1 MMGRIAFSNSKEEVG
16 LVKTTLA
23 MLATVGAILMG
34 AASAMPLGKISLLD
48 HSDLTAQHVRVVCN
62 QCRRCYSTRHYCT
75 RRYVRRY
82 YGVRPNAGY
91 GPGYCGYGPNQQGCA
106 PSYF

>member
-1 MMGRIAFSNSKEEVG
+1 LRRTALAA
-16 LVKTTLA
+16 LVA
-23 MLATVGAILMG
+23 ASAILTG
-34 AASAMPLGKISLLD
+34 TASAMPLGHISIFRD
-48 HSDLTAQHVRVVCN
+48 QAAQHVGYVCHP
-62 QCRRCYSTRHYCT
+62 CARCYVPRYFCK
-75 RRYVRRY
+75 RRYVRR

>member
-1 MMGRIAFSNSKEEVG
+1 LRKTPLAAWVIA
-16 LVKTTLA
+16 
-23 MLATVGAILMG
+23 GAILTG
-34 AASAMPLGKISLLD
+34 AASATPIGPISVLSQND
-48 HSDLTAQHVRVVCN
+48 PTVRHVGYVCKP
-62 QCRRCYSTRHYCT
+62 CGRCYTRHYCT
-75 RRYVRRY
+75 RRYVRR

>member
-1 MMGRIAFSNSKEEVG
+1 MMSASHSQFEEEVG
-16 LVKTTLA
+16 LRGTALA
-23 MLATVGAILMG
+23 VLV
-34 AASAMPLGKISLLD
+34 AASAVLTGTAWAMPLGHISMS
-48 HSDLTAQHVRVVCN
+48 SDDQAAQHVGYICN
-62 QCRRCYSTRHYCT
+62 PCVRCYGTRHSCT
-75 RRYVRRY
+75 RRYVRR